1 MEEDFRGMWEGWM
14 LLKFAASFVRIS
26 RADSQKLS
34 LNTGFR
40 SAFLSDS
47 FPGRVE
53 GGSVKRRST
62 ETVTNEIP

>member
-1 MEEDFRGMWEGWM
+1 M
-14 LLKFAASFVRIS
+14 LHKFAASLVRIS
-26 RADSQKLS
+26 RADSQKLFLS
-34 LNTGFR
+34 TGLR

-62 ETVTNEIP
+62 ETVMNEIP